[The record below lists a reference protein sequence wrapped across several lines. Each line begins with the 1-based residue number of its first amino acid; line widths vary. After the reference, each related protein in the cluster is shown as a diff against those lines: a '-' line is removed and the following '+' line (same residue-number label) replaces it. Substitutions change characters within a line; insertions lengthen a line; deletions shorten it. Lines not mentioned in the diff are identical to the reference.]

1 MVPMETCPHGNV
13 RTKELNKAG
22 GHKSRRNKKKTFYW
36 ISPSEDVTIPDTSW
50 WSIYTCLWL
59 AVIYVHTLGAGRQ
72 GCTGEECCR
81 FRPARGYWLA
91 VDQGNGAH
99 WCERALCALWL
110 LIGKLRACVCVCVCV
125 CACVSSF
132 LSTVPV
138 TPNPLHCRLYL
149 AIRACWHCLSSVMCG
164 DSVPMCISM
173 RLSGHPWKNLGKTSL
188 ITLGLS
194 RRLSRGAEY
203 E

>member
-1 MVPMETCPHGNV
+1 MEYLHLPLIGCYICTYIRSRQTGLYRRGVLPVQTCPWILISSRSGKRCTLMRESFMCFVVIN
-13 RTKELNKAG
+13 RKA
-22 GHKSRRNKKKTFYW
+22 
-36 ISPSEDVTIPDTSW
+36 
-50 WSIYTCLWL
+50 
-59 AVIYVHTLGAGRQ
+59 
-72 GCTGEECCR
+72 
-81 FRPARGYWLA
+81 AR
-91 VDQGNGAH
+91 
-99 WCERALCALWL
+99 
-110 LIGKLRACVCVCVCV
+110 VCVCVRVCV
-125 CACVSSF
+125 CYF